1 MIEKENAL
9 ISGILEDAERR
20 ADDIIQKAKLDAEDI
35 IRQGKED
42 VVRALEDER
51 RTAEFRIRQLELKEE
66 SAKRNID
73 RLSELKNIDASYQLI
88 MERVDRRID
97 QMVEDGSIR
106 NAIVGWIVEAAIG
119 LDLESAVVS
128 SSKECPVDEKMLKE
142 ASDLIYRK
150 TGATIELKADRKLVG
165 ELGVVVSSEDGF
177 VRYDNLL
184 SVRKRR
190 YMREIRKIV
199 QEENARQNSR

>member
-1 MIEKENAL
+1 MIEKGNAL
-9 ISGILEDAERR
+9 ISGILEDAEKR

-35 IRQGKED
+35 IKQGKED
-42 VVRALEDER
+42 VVRALDDER
-51 RTAEFRIRQLELKEE
+51 RSAEFRIRQLELKEE

-88 MERVDRRID
+88 MERVDRKID
-97 QMVEDGSIR
+97 QMIKDGSIR
-106 NAIVGWIVEAAIG
+106 NAMVSWIVEAAIG
-119 LDLESAVVS
+119 LDLQTAVVS
-128 SSKECPVDEKMLKE
+128 SSRECPVDEEMLKE
-142 ASDLIYRK
+142 ASNAIYER
-150 TGATIELKADRKLVG
+150 TGARIELKADRKPVG

>member
-9 ISGILEDAERR
+9 ISGILEDAEKR

-35 IRQGKED
+35 IKQGRED
-42 VVRALEDER
+42 VARALDDER

-73 RLSELKNIDASYQLI
+73 RLSELRNIDASYQLI

-97 QMVEDGSIR
+97 QMVKDGSIR
-106 NAIVGWIVEAAIG
+106 NAVVSWIVEAAIG
-119 LDLESAVVS
+119 LDLETAVVS
-128 SSKECPVDEKMLKE
+128 SSRECPVDEQMLKE
-142 ASDLIYRK
+142 ASEIIYQK
-150 TGATIELKADRKLVG
+150 TGARIVLKADRKLVG

>member
-9 ISGILEDAERR
+9 ISGILEDAEKK

-35 IRQGKED
+35 IKQGNED

-51 RTAEFRIRQLELKEE
+51 RTADFRIRQLELKEE

-88 MERVDRRID
+88 MDRVDAKID
-97 QMVEDGSIR
+97 QMVKDGSIR
-106 NAIVGWIVEAAIG
+106 KAIISWIVEAAIG
-119 LDLESAVVS
+119 LDMESAVVS
-128 SSKECPVDEKMLKE
+128 SSKECPVDDEMLKE
-142 ASDLIYRK
+142 ASDIIQER
-150 TGATIELKADRKLVG
+150 TGAKIRLQADRKLVG
-165 ELGVVVSSEDGF
+165 ELGVIVSSEDGF
-177 VRYDNLL
+177 IRYDNLL

>member
-9 ISGILEDAERR
+9 ISGILEDAEKR

-35 IRQGKED
+35 IKQGRED
-42 VVRALEDER
+42 VARALDDER

-73 RLSELKNIDASYQLI
+73 RLSELRNIDASYQLI

-97 QMVEDGSIR
+97 QMVKDGSIR
-106 NAIVGWIVEAAIG
+106 NAVVSWIVEAAIG
-119 LDLESAVVS
+119 LDLETAVVS
-128 SSKECPVDEKMLKE
+128 SYRECPVDEQMLKE
-142 ASDLIYRK
+142 ASEIIYQK
-150 TGATIELKADRKLVG
+150 TGARIVLKADRKLVG